1 VSAAAATQAALPN
14 LFVVGAPKAGTT
26 ALWRH
31 LGAHPDI
38 YMSEVKEPH
47 HFSSGRRDGAAVRDP
62 REYASLFVP
71 GRERRYRG
79 EASTHYLV
87 DPGVPERIRAA
98 VGPARIVVSLRDP
111 VERAYAGYWTSVRLG
126 YERRPFA
133 QAVREELG
141 GAVELFAVPAPQ
153 VVRGFYA
160 EQLERYLE
168 TFGDSVFV
176 LFLDDLAAGTRATM
190 RRLYAWLDLDPAPAE
205 SLSEAPV
212 FAFEQPRSRA
222 ARAALAAPGL
232 RRLGDRVFR
241 GRLRERVIRLLYV
254 RERPPIDSDTRRL
267 LREVY
272 APHDERLRALLGQPL
287 PWDGRE

>member
-1 VSAAAATQAALPN
+1 VSGAAASEAALPN

-31 LGAHPDI
+31 LDAHPDI
-38 YMSEVKEPH
+38 YMSAVKEPH
-47 HFSSGRRDGAAVRDP
+47 FFSSGRPSGAVIKDP
-62 REYASLFVP
+62 GEYENLFA
-71 GRERRYRG
+71 GGQGRRYRG
-79 EASTHYLV
+79 EASTHYLA
-87 DPGVPERIRAA
+87 DPSVPERIRAA
-98 VGPARIVVSLRDP
+98 VGGARIVVSLRDP
-111 VERAYAGYWTSVRLG
+111 VERAYGGYWTSVRLG
-126 YERRPFA
+126 VERRPFA
-133 QAVREELG
+133 QAVRDELG
-141 GAVELFAVPAPQ
+141 GTVDLFAVPAPQ

-168 TFGDSVFV
+168 AFRDAVFV

-212 FAFEQPRSRA
+212 FPFEEPRSRA
-222 ARAALAAPGL
+222 ARVALAVPGL

-241 GRLRERVIRLLYV
+241 GRLRERVIRLVFV
-254 RERPPIDSDTRRL
+254 RERPPIDPDTRRL

-272 APHDERLRALLGQPL
+272 APHDERLRALLGRPL